1 MQRRRTG
8 LAISLVVL
16 LLGIAYVIYVIQSQD
31 QGQSQDQVQSQDQ
44 GQSEDQ
50 GPGFLEATGPEA
62 IDLGERV
69 YAENCAACHGANLE
83 GEPGFDWQ
91 RKKPD
96 GTFPAPPHDET
107 GRTWHHADTLLFTYT
122 TNGGQ
127 VFLGDTGVSGMPA
140 FADVLTVHEIEA
152 VLIFIKSSW
161 PESIRERQ
169 RLITETQREK

>member
-1 MQRRRTG
+1 MQRRRRG

-16 LLGIAYVIYVIQSQD
+16 LLGIGYVIYVIQV
-31 QGQSQDQVQSQDQ
+31 GNQ

-50 GPGFLEATGPEA
+50 GAGFLDATGPEV
-62 IDLGERV
+62 IELGERV

-83 GEPGFDWQ
+83 GEPGMDWQ

-107 GRTWHHADTLLFTYT
+107 GHTWHHADTLLFAYT

-140 FADVLTVHEIEA
+140 FADVLSVQEIEA
-152 VLIFIKSSW
+152 VLIYIKSSW
-161 PESIRERQ
+161 PERIRAQQ